1 MQRKVFWISLTI
13 SGLCAD
19 AILPLMWAIISTV
32 PILLLCWWL
41 AYKSDW
47 FE

>member
-13 SGLCAD
+13 LGLCAD